1 MMHSHTRHRLLGC
14 SGLIL
19 GITAAIAAIGTRSA
33 EQTLLAQKAEQF
45 SQLDKPD
52 QHLLR
57 LSFRD
62 YLAQPAQRQQQLQ
75 EIHALSGS
83 SPPAKA
89 ALARFGNW
97 WKDLSRADWDAW
109 AALDENERLKF
120 VKDRWNSTQIRASA
134 EIEIR
139 FPATYERFFPRL
151 HMTHKELEAIV
162 FQLVPENERPVPIQQ
177 GLNELPNDRLRS
189 LSLILWMF
197 RQLAEQGEQPQR
209 NEVVAQKMK
218 LMKQLLIDCVHD
230 DDWKQKFRT
239 ALRTVEGRG
248 IEVYWLTPVVY
259 AVLGQSATQLGRDL
273 LHDFPVSDDA
283 VLAEFDSLPA
293 AQQQELMQLPPAQAQ
308 ARLQF
313 LAQIQAAEGPQQ
325 LLLQQ
330 FAEYS
335 RNSEQL
341 MRTATFGFGSTRR
354 SSENR

>member
-1 MMHSHTRHRLLGC
+1 MTNSYTRHFLLGGA
-14 SGLIL
+14 GLIL
-19 GITAAIAAIGTRSA
+19 GLAAAIAVVGTRSTAQTQLA
-33 EQTLLAQKAEQF
+33 EKADLF
-45 SQLDKPD
+45 SQLSEQD

-62 YLAQPAQRQQQLQ
+62 YLAQPTERQQLLQ
-75 EIHALSGS
+75 DIHTLSRS
-83 SPPAKA
+83 SPAAKT

-109 AALDENERLKF
+109 AALDENARLKF
-120 VKDRWNSTQIRASA
+120 VEDRWSSAENSRASA

-151 HMTHKELEAIV
+151 HMTHAELEAIV
-162 FQLVPENERPVPIQQ
+162 FQLVPETERPAPIQQ
-177 GLNELPNDRLRS
+177 VLNGLPNDRLRS

-218 LMKQLLIDCVHD
+218 FMKQLLVNNVHD
-230 DDWKQKFRT
+230 DDWNQKFQT
-239 ALRTVEGRG
+239 ALKNVEGRG

-259 AVLGQSATQLGRDL
+259 AILGQSATHLGREL
-273 LHDFPVSDDA
+273 LADFPVSDDA
-283 VLAEFDSLPA
+283 VLAEFDRIPT
-293 AQQQELMQLPPAQAQ
+293 AQQQELMQLPPAQAR

-313 LAQIQAAEGPQQ
+313 LAQIQAAKGPQQ

-341 MRTATFGFGSTRR
+341 MRTATFGFGTTRR
-354 SSENR
+354 SQR

>member
-1 MMHSHTRHRLLGC
+1 M
-14 SGLIL
+14 
-19 GITAAIAAIGTRSA
+19 
-33 EQTLLAQKAEQF
+33 
-45 SQLDKPD
+45 
-52 QHLLR
+52 
-57 LSFRD
+57 
-62 YLAQPAQRQQQLQ
+62 Q

-325 LLLQQ
+325 LR
-330 FAEYS
+330 AG
-335 RNSEQL
+335 R
-341 MRTATFGFGSTRR
+341 GVGSTG
-354 SSENR
+354 